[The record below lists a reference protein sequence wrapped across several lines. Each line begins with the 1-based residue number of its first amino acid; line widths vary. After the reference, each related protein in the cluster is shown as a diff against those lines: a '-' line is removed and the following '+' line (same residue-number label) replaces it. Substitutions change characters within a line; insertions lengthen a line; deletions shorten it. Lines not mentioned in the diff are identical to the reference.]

1 MEQERQDFE
10 EELENQSER
19 MKKLKMKIESSTH
32 SEVKVY
38 EEENDALKKQL
49 ENEKQRISQL
59 EDELKRVKEPQEDEG
74 KTGFLVILFEKQSLF
89 N

>member
-19 MKKLKMKIESSTH
+19 MKKLKIKIESSTH

-49 ENEKQRISQL
+49 ENEKQRIAQL

-74 KTGFLVILFEKQSLF
+74 TTGFLVTLL
-89 N
+89 

>member
-49 ENEKQRISQL
+49 ENEKQRIAQL

-74 KTGFLVILFEKQSLF
+74 KTGFLVTLL
-89 N
+89 